1 MFWQRSRIQAS
12 GLGGVHLSSD
22 TSQLR
27 DADRFDFLFIIFTM
41 HCSKSYKPKKNQIIY
56 ISECQEAVTYVI
68 CTSSISI
75 CLPGE
80 ADDKL
85 DSQTTWELD
94 PALRRRRGRFTFTG
108 YKSFLHLPFR

>member
-1 MFWQRSRIQAS
+1 MS
-12 GLGGVHLSSD
+12 GRHKYLLCIAVKVINL
-22 TSQLR
+22 
-27 DADRFDFLFIIFTM
+27 
-41 HCSKSYKPKKNQIIY
+41 KNQIIY